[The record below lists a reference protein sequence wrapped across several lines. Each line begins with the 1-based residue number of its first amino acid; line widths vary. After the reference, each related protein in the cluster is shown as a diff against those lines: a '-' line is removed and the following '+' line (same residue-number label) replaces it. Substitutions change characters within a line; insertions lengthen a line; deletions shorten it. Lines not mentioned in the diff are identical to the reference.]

1 MSLMGGILVMKFC
14 TKCGKQIDDDAVFCN
29 YCGAQVL
36 DERAMPQDD
45 STQNLPPMEQKVANI
60 QSEVVPNI
68 NNGIEKIKT
77 YSGMAFSEMV
87 DALKKDRI
95 GQGVYSVAT
104 IGRILI
110 VYVVYTFL
118 VYNFADSLS
127 GFMNLVGGRGG
138 NSLPSI
144 PSLTPFY
151 ALIVLDF
158 AAIVFLLYKRL
169 KDIGLQ
175 RQLVQGISGGYALLA
190 IYAIYSI
197 NTSLDKIV
205 SAVFGG
211 MSGNGMAAAKGGFDA
226 IAAIGDISFAFKLII
241 FLYIVAMI
249 LAFIKGTPMDN
260 QHGKKPTLI

>member
-1 MSLMGGILVMKFC
+1 MGLVGGILVMKFC

-29 YCGAQVL
+29 YCGTQVL
-36 DERAMPQDD
+36 DEYTMSQEA
-45 STQNLPPMEQKVANI
+45 STENLPPMESGATEI
-60 QSEVVPNI
+60 QSAVVPNI
-68 NNGIEKIKT
+68 NRGIEKIKK
-77 YSGMAFSEMV
+77 YSGPAFSEMIE
-87 DALKKDRI
+87 ALKKDRI

-110 VYVVYTFL
+110 VYAVSTFL
-118 VYNFADSLS
+118 VYNFADNVS
-127 GFMNLVGGRGG
+127 GLGG

-151 ALIVLDF
+151 ALTVVDF

-175 RQLVQGISGGYALLA
+175 RQFVQGISGGYALLA

-197 NTSLDKIV
+197 NTSLDKIM
-205 SAVFGG
+205 SAFFGG

-241 FLYIVAMI
+241 FLYIIAML
-249 LAFIKGTPMDN
+249 LAFIKGTPEDN
-260 QHGKKPTLI
+260 QHGQRPPLI